1 VDTGVV
7 LGNPSVAVVVDQHS
21 VAEDN
26 EDVGHHSAGGTK
38 NVAGSDLCSTG

>member
-1 VDTGVV
+1 MV
-7 LGNPSVAVVVDQHS
+7 LGNPFVVVVADQHS

-26 EDVGHHSAGGTK
+26 EDISHHSTGGTK

>member
-1 VDTGVV
+1 MV
-7 LGNPSVAVVVDQHS
+7 LGNPSVAMVVDQHS

-38 NVAGSDLCSTG
+38 NVAGSELCSTG